1 MKNTLLICGV
11 TMKNEIKDLQIDIQR
26 DERDLETVRQIQAL
40 HMRELLALKE
50 FERKLVQAISDR
62 KRLVARYGGK

>member
-1 MKNTLLICGV
+1 
-11 TMKNEIKDLQIDIQR
+11 MKNEIKDLQIDIQR
-26 DERDLETVRQIQAL
+26 DEHDLETVRRIQAF

-50 FERKLVQAISDR
+50 LERKLVQAISDR